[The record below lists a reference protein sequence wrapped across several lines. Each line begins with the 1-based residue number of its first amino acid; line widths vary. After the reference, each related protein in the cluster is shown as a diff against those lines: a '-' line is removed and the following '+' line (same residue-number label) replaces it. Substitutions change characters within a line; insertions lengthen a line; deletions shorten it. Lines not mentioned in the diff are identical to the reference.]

1 MLAYFTVETNLL
13 RLALSVRSGT
23 VESRTVDNQ
32 IIVTTLST
40 ETDAQ
45 LSFMNQ
51 LSLNQV
57 LVINYYF

>member
-1 MLAYFTVETNLL
+1 ML